1 MSLVCLKNLHS
12 LFCIFQVLSLETKQC
27 LEHESFLE
35 ASEESLIFLLE
46 METLAIDSEL
56 DLIKAAIKL
65 AKTK

>member
-1 MSLVCLKNLHS
+1 
-12 LFCIFQVLSLETKQC
+12 VLSLETKKC

-46 METLAIDSEL
+46 METLSIDSEL
-56 DLIKAAIKL
+56 DLIEAAVKL